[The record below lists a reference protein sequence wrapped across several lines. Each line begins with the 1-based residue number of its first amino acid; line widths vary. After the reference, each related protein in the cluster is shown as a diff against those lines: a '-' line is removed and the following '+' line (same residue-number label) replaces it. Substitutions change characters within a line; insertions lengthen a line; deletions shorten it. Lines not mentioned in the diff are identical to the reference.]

1 MYYLIF
7 DLLIDKDNQLF
18 LSLTTTMTISLIKQ
32 PLTIGKDGES
42 VDNTIKMALN
52 YHSEEKMPE
61 IKGIILEFAEVGD
74 VAISEV

>member
-1 MYYLIF
+1 MYYFIF

-42 VDNTIKMALN
+42 VDNIIKMALN
-52 YHSEEKMPE
+52 YHSEEKTPE
-61 IKGIILEFAEVGD
+61 IKGIILEFAEVF
-74 VAISEV
+74 EMWQ